1 MKTDLEIEAR
11 LRRTYRTIA
20 DHTDTDLELPDES
33 GRAPATLL
41 GDGEASGLRPMRRP
55 RLLLAAALAVLLGIA
70 AALATLA
77 GDQHKEPVRTRLG
90 YDRGAPFLPDAPIK
104 ARYGATT
111 VWTGEEMLVLGGYN
125 DDDGD
130 GEFDETA
137 GLGPRPRDVAAYNP
151 ATRTWR
157 TIAPLPDKV
166 RGGSLAVWT
175 GRVVV
180 LVYTG
185 QGEMPT
191 PEGTPIGAVYDPA
204 EDEWRLLDD
213 PRLAAAGYLP
223 RDGFM
228 TWTGDRLL
236 FTGLYPM
243 SRDGAVENHPVI
255 TLAYDPDRDEWERLP
270 DAPEQLNEQGSV
282 TWTGEELVYVGPDA
296 NSGQMGPESLAS
308 DRLVAVALDPRA
320 ETWRRLPAPPL
331 PTREHA
337 FVGWSGREVL
347 VAGGRDVDGNTAR
360 HDAAAFDPSTNT
372 WTRVADAPAELW
384 SGAIG
389 QARGGD
395 VVGSS
400 MVVWGAGSNR
410 LLLFDPTTR
419 AWRFGPALPLPAGNH
434 AGVVSTGTQLIIWG
448 GFHGDT
454 DTASDEGFALTV
466 P

>member
-180 LVYTG
+180 LVYRPG
-185 QGEMPT
+185 RDAHAGGHADRCGVRP
-191 PEGTPIGAVYDPA
+191 GRGRVAS
-204 EDEWRLLDD
+204 
-213 PRLAAAGYLP
+213 PR
-223 RDGFM
+223 R
-228 TWTGDRLL
+228 
-236 FTGLYPM
+236 
-243 SRDGAVENHPVI
+243 
-255 TLAYDPDRDEWERLP
+255 
-270 DAPEQLNEQGSV
+270 
-282 TWTGEELVYVGPDA
+282 
-296 NSGQMGPESLAS
+296 
-308 DRLVAVALDPRA
+308 
-320 ETWRRLPAPPL
+320 PP
-331 PTREHA
+331 
-337 FVGWSGREVL
+337 SGRRGL
-347 VAGGRDVDGNTAR
+347 PPQGRV
-360 HDAAAFDPSTNT
+360 HDLD
-372 WTRVADAPAELW
+372 R
-384 SGAIG
+384 
-389 QARGGD
+389 
-395 VVGSS
+395 
-400 MVVWGAGSNR
+400 
-410 LLLFDPTTR
+410 
-419 AWRFGPALPLPAGNH
+419 
-434 AGVVSTGTQLIIWG
+434 
-448 GFHGDT
+448 
-454 DTASDEGFALTV
+454 
-466 P
+466 